1 MACDGALMH
10 EQLHVRRWFDPVVEA
25 VGHDARGWYV
35 EAFWLPVIGPTAIA
49 LARRLADGLDR
60 HPEGFTVQFV
70 ELSASLGLGDKP
82 PSNRAMLTRALR
94 RLDSFKFIALDNDND
109 DDGAGAGDSTN
120 DGDRIRARTHLPPI
134 HSKHLRRLPDVV
146 RSAHHEW
153 AEAQL
158 TRPLDDLAR
167 MRARRLALCLL
178 EEGDDTDC
186 AERALARMGVP
197 TRLARDAATWARD
210 RHVQAARA
218 AQAAAELT
226 PSA

>member
-1 MACDGALMH
+1 MH
-10 EQLHVRRWFDPVVEA
+10 EHLCVTRWFDPVVEA

-35 EAFWLPVIGPTAIA
+35 EAFWLPVLGPTAVA

-60 HPEGFTVQFV
+60 RPDGFTVEFV

-82 PSNRAMLTRALR
+82 PSATAMLTRALR
-94 RLDSFKFIALDNDND
+94 RLDSFKFVALDD
-109 DDGAGAGDSTN
+109 AGGV
-120 DGDRIRARTHLPPI
+120 RARTHLPPI

-158 TRPLDDLAR
+158 NRPIDDLAR

-186 AERALARMGVP
+186 AERGLARMGVP
-197 TRLARDAATWARD
+197 TRLARDAVTWARD
-210 RHVQAARA
+210 RHLQAARA
-218 AQAAAELT
+218 VTELT
-226 PSA
+226 SSA